1 MDLQQITET
10 RLYRDKKT
18 DSKDSGYDK
27 HETTLNELL
36 KARRMDQI

>member
-10 RLYRDKKT
+10 RLYWVKKT
-18 DSKDSGYDK
+18 DSKDSGYHK